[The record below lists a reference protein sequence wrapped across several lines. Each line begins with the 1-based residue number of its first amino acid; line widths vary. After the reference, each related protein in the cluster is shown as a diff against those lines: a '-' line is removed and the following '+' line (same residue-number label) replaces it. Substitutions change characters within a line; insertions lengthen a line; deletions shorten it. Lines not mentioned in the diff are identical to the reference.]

1 MPAAGELPISCLTK
15 KGKSIIIKKIEET
28 ITA

>member
-15 KGKSIIIKKIEET
+15 KGKSIIIKKIKET